1 MLKSLWKRGSLLGI
15 TLLSL
20 ALLVGC
26 VTAGAAPKLRMATG
40 VVGGKTPEE
49 NELFAKEL
57 SEALGME
64 VELVKP
70 AAGYDEFLQTALRGG
85 ERFDLIYLNTPMMD
99 VLVDQGALVPLT
111 ELIESSPILSDPTV
125 IPTGEWEMLR
135 YPDGEIYSVFNKY
148 EGGTMPTIRADWLEK
163 LGLDVPQTLDEFYT
177 VLKAFKEQ
185 DPDGNGVDDT
195 YGLST
200 AGLYDIQGFM
210 GAFGVKARYVID
222 EDGRRTIPYSSDAA
236 IAGFEWLSK
245 LYNEGLLD
253 PNFVTN
259 SSTEMRNLFLADRVG
274 MVTYWDMWVGLFN
287 SMRLQDDPNTEFRAM
302 GIAGPE
308 GPNGERIL
316 RRGDPSIWAI
326 PANAANIEGAKKFLE
341 FWHTEAGII
350 LGSLGIKEYDYVIK
364 EDGTMELTEVG
375 RSHNLDHGVP
385 RWYNANVEAP
395 FGSLPGVKEAEVFV
409 NKYASLEISTA
420 DWPRAEKIVN
430 DYAFQAITGK
440 MEPAAAV
447 KKMREELLKAKL
459 IDY

>member
-1 MLKSLWKRGSLLGI
+1 MNSVLRRGSLLGI
-15 TLLSL
+15 MLLTL
-20 ALLVGC
+20 ALVIGC
-26 VTAGAAPKLRMATG
+26 ITVSAAPKLRIATA
-40 VVGGKTPEE
+40 VTGGKTPEE
-49 NELFAKEL
+49 NDLFAKEL

-70 AAGYDEFLQTALRGG
+70 AADYDQFVQTALRGG
-85 ERFDLIYLNTPMMD
+85 ERFDLIYLNTPLMD
-99 VLVDQGALVPLT
+99 VLVAQKALIPLT
-111 ELIESSPILSDPTV
+111 DFIKASPILSDPSV

-135 YPDGEIYSVFNKY
+135 YPDGAIYSVFNKY
-148 EGGTMPTIRADWLEK
+148 EGGTMPIVRADWLEK
-163 LGLDVPQTLDEFYT
+163 LGLDVPQTLDEYYI

-185 DPDGNGVDDT
+185 DPDGNGKHDT

-210 GAFGVKARYVID
+210 GAFGVKARYVIG
-222 EDGRRTIPYSSDAA
+222 EDGRRTIPYASEAA
-236 IAGFEWLSK
+236 IPAFEWLNK
-245 LYNEGLLD
+245 LYKEGLLD

-259 SSTEMRNLFLADRVG
+259 STAEMRNLFLADRVG
-274 MVTYWDMWVGLFN
+274 MVTYWDAWVGLFN
-287 SMRLQDDPNTEFRAM
+287 SMRLQDDPNTDFRAM

-308 GPNGERIL
+308 GAKGERIL

-326 PANAANIEGAKKFLE
+326 PANAANPDGAKKFLE

-350 LGSLGIKEYDYVIK
+350 LGSVGVKGHDYVLK
-364 EDGTMELTEVG
+364 EDGTMELTDVG
-375 RSHNLDHGVP
+375 KAHNLDHGVP
-385 RWYNANVEAP
+385 RWYNQNVKAP

-409 NKYASLEISTA
+409 NEYASLETSTA

-440 MEPAAAV
+440 MAPAAAV
-447 KKMREELLKAKL
+447 KKMHEELLKAKL